1 MIIGRWFVKGGR
13 VGWEAKWWSPN
24 VAKTS
29 VSEISM
35 EVMEGGWPSAPLH
48 KWKVDQFTTC
58 QNINQRYSTHLKT
71 WPVSTYLCQGFYAL
85 DCAWFKRV
93 SLAHHCIHKSLYAA
107 LLAHMYLISIDQHNL
122 GSPPILMRETS
133 PNPSQPQIYPPFLTT
148 TSKPPSSFPPCKH
161 SCLWYICSHKCLFVS
176 LWCGLIPR
184 CTGEF
189 SIRAGY

>member
-35 EVMEGGWPSAPLH
+35 EVMEGAWPSALLH
-48 KWKVDQFTTC
+48 KWKVVQFTTC
-58 QNINQRYSTHLKT
+58 QNINQKYLTHLKT

-93 SLAHHCIHKSLYAA
+93 SLPHRCIHESLYAA
-107 LLAHMYLISIDQHNL
+107 LLAHMYLISIDHHNL

-133 PNPSQPQIYPPFLTT
+133 PNPSQPQIYPL
-148 TSKPPSSFPPCKH
+148 SFPYNN
-161 SCLWYICSHKCLFVS
+161 LQTAFF
-176 LWCGLIPR
+176 
-184 CTGEF
+184 F
-189 SIRAGY
+189 STM